1 LDIQYSSL
9 ITKLEFDSGNLLLG
23 LFGKHL
29 VHKLAFLGLQFKA
42 SLGLGLGI
50 LSILG
55 SLAFLQ
61 LVRKLALGKLVAG
74 PEHSILVVEL
84 HKQEGL
90 LELHILELHKLV
102 EHIARLVEHI
112 ARLVEHIAELVEHI
126 TELEVSSF
134 GFLVELSTQPLVAHK
149 LRLLELKIPQPL
161 VQLLEL

>member
-1 LDIQYSSL
+1 LDIRCSSL
-9 ITKLEFDSGNLLLG
+9 IEKLGFDPFGNLLLG

-29 VHKLAFLGLQFKA
+29 VHKLAFLGLRLKA

-50 LSILG
+50 LGILG

-74 PEHSILVVEL
+74 LEHSILVVEL

-90 LELHILELHKLV
+90 LEPHILEPHILVLHILELH
-102 EHIARLVEHI
+102 IAE
-112 ARLVEHIAELVEHI
+112 LVEHIAELV
-126 TELEVSSF
+126 VSSF
-134 GFLVELSTQPLVAHK
+134 GFLVELSIQPLVVHK
-149 LRLLELKIPQPL
+149 LKLLELRIPQPL

>member
-1 LDIQYSSL
+1 MDIRCSSL
-9 ITKLEFDSGNLLLG
+9 IAKLGFDFGNLLLG

-29 VHKLAFLGLQFKA
+29 VHKLAFLGLRLKA

-61 LVRKLALGKLVAG
+61 LARKLALGKLVAG
-74 PEHSILVVEL
+74 LEHSKLVVEL

-90 LELHILELHKLV
+90 LEPHILELHKLEPM
-102 EHIARLVEHI
+102 EHIAELVEHT
-112 ARLVEHIAELVEHI
+112 AELVEHIAELV
-126 TELEVSSF
+126 VGSF
-134 GFLVELSTQPLVAHK
+134 GFLVELSIQPLVVHK
-149 LRLLELKIPQPL
+149 LRLLELRIPQPL

>member
-1 LDIQYSSL
+1 
-9 ITKLEFDSGNLLLG
+9 LEFGSGNLLLG

-102 EHIARLVEHI
+102 EHIAKLVEHI
-112 ARLVEHIAELVEHI
+112 AEPVEHIAELV
-126 TELEVSSF
+126 VSSF

>member
-1 LDIQYSSL
+1 MDIQCSSL
-9 ITKLEFDSGNLLLG
+9 IAKLGFDFGNLLLG

-29 VHKLAFLGLQFKA
+29 VHKQAFLGLRLKA

-74 PEHSILVVEL
+74 LEHSILVVEL
-84 HKQEGL
+84 HMQEGL
-90 LELHILELHKLV
+90 LEPHILELHKLEPM
-102 EHIARLVEHI
+102 EHIAELVEHT
-112 ARLVEHIAELVEHI
+112 AELVEHI
-126 TELEVSSF
+126 TELVVGSF
-134 GFLVELSTQPLVAHK
+134 GFLVELSIQPLVVHK
-149 LRLLELKIPQPL
+149 LRLLELRIPQPL

>member
-1 LDIQYSSL
+1 LDIQCSSL
-9 ITKLEFDSGNLLLG
+9 IAKLGFDFGNLLLG

-29 VHKLAFLGLQFKA
+29 VHKLAFLGLRLKA

-74 PEHSILVVEL
+74 LEHSILVVEL

-90 LELHILELHKLV
+90 LEPHILELHKL
-102 EHIARLVEHI
+102 EPM
-112 ARLVEHIAELVEHI
+112 VEHIAELVEH
-126 TELEVSSF
+126 TAELVEHIAELVVGSF
-134 GFLVELSTQPLVAHK
+134 GFLVELSIQPLVVHK
-149 LRLLELKIPQPL
+149 LRLLELRIPQPL

>member
-1 LDIQYSSL
+1 MVIRCSSL
-9 ITKLEFDSGNLLLG
+9 ITKLEFGSGNLLLG

-42 SLGLGLGI
+42 SLGLGLEI

-102 EHIARLVEHI
+102 EHIAKLVEHI
-112 ARLVEHIAELVEHI
+112 AEPVEHIAELV
-126 TELEVSSF
+126 VSSF

-149 LRLLELKIPQPL
+149 LRLLELRIPQPL

>member
-1 LDIQYSSL
+1 LDIQCSSL
-9 ITKLEFDSGNLLLG
+9 IAKLGFDFGNLLLG

-29 VHKLAFLGLQFKA
+29 VHKQAFLGLRLKA

-74 PEHSILVVEL
+74 LEHSILVVEL
-84 HKQEGL
+84 HKQEEL
-90 LELHILELHKLV
+90 LEPHILELHKL
-102 EHIARLVEHI
+102 EPM
-112 ARLVEHIAELVEHI
+112 VEHIAELV
-126 TELEVSSF
+126 VGSF
-134 GFLVELSTQPLVAHK
+134 GFLVELSIQPLVVHK
-149 LRLLELKIPQPL
+149 LRLLELRIPQPL

>member
-1 LDIQYSSL
+1 MDIQYSSL
-9 ITKLEFDSGNLLLG
+9 ITKLEFDSDNLLLG

-61 LVRKLALGKLVAG
+61 LVRKQALGKLVAEL
-74 PEHSILVVEL
+74 EHSILVVEL

-102 EHIARLVEHI
+102 EHIAKLVEHN
-112 ARLVEHIAELVEHI
+112 AELVEHI

-149 LRLLELKIPQPL
+149 LRLLELRIPQPL

>member
-1 LDIQYSSL
+1 
-9 ITKLEFDSGNLLLG
+9 LG

-29 VHKLAFLGLQFKA
+29 VHKLAFLGLRLKA

-50 LSILG
+50 LGILD

-74 PEHSILVVEL
+74 LEHSILVVEL

-90 LELHILELHKLV
+90 LEPHILEPHILVLHILELH
-102 EHIARLVEHI
+102 IAE
-112 ARLVEHIAELVEHI
+112 LVEHIAELV
-126 TELEVSSF
+126 VSSF
-134 GFLVELSTQPLVAHK
+134 GFLVELSIQPLVVHK
-149 LRLLELKIPQPL
+149 LKLLELRIPQPL